1 MSTGTD
7 IERSEAEMTTE
18 PAGLDWDQ
26 AVEKYRDG
34 AAVDTLPGGA
44 TVTVSGAD
52 DERIYVK
59 HRLWTAELHRYNL
72 EKGVDLVNQGAIPR
86 EANKFIDKYRTL
98 VADERPTVAATVLKD
113 LGYLN

>member
-1 MSTGTD
+1 
-7 IERSEAEMTTE
+7 MTTE

-34 AAVDTLPGGA
+34 ASVDTLPGGA

-52 DERIYVK
+52 D
-59 HRLWTAELHRYNL
+59 
-72 EKGVDLVNQGAIPR
+72 DLVNQGAIPR